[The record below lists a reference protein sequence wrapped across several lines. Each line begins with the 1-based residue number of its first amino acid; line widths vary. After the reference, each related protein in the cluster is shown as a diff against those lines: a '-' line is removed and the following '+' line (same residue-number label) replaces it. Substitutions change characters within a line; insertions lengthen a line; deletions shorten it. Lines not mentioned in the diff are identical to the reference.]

1 MATIA
6 TPGPQAGHR
15 SCGIPR
21 RAVAARN
28 VFFRLVKRLQQR
40 RGVGERGLQRECP
53 GSVPGALPHEEAGIR
68 VLAIAFLTAEA
79 AALAAL
85 LAALTTA
92 LAALTA
98 LLAALAALLAA
109 LTALLTTLATLAL
122 LTSLVTL
129 VMSIHR
135 GVSVGVPTDC
145 RRA

>member
-1 MATIA
+1 
-6 TPGPQAGHR
+6 
-15 SCGIPR
+15 
-21 RAVAARN
+21 V
-28 VFFRLVKRLQQR
+28 
-40 RGVGERGLQRECP
+40 QRECP
-53 GSVPGALPHEEAGIR
+53 GSVPGALPHEAAGIR
-68 VLAIAFLTAEA
+68 GLAIAFLTTE
-79 AALAAL
+79 AALAALPTL

-92 LAALTA
+92 LAATA

-109 LTALLTTLATLAL
+109 LTALLTTLTALAL

>member
-1 MATIA
+1 
-6 TPGPQAGHR
+6 
-15 SCGIPR
+15 
-21 RAVAARN
+21 V
-28 VFFRLVKRLQQR
+28 
-40 RGVGERGLQRECP
+40 QRECP
-53 GSVPGALPHEEAGIR
+53 GSVPGALPHEAAGIR
-68 VLAIAFLTAEA
+68 GLAIAFLTTE
-79 AALAAL
+79 AALAALPTL

-92 LAALTA
+92 LAATA

-109 LTALLTTLATLAL
+109 LLTTLTALAL